1 MSNKIKEML
10 KSILL
15 QFNGVSTDKGE
26 LTYLGD
32 KELQVGDEVYLNE
45 LPAPDGD
52 YVADDKVFEVK
63 DGKVEEIKDKE
74 VEDET
79 PENPETKTTETTE
92 TTETE
97 TTEDKDPEDETIKGL
112 ETRIAELEKTIADL
126 VERITKIETTPVVE
140 PVVEEFD
147 KVNKPKTTGNKTVD
161 KYSRIFGSK

>member
-1 MSNKIKEML
+1 MSKIKEML

-15 QFNGVSTDKGE
+15 QFDGLQTNNGMLTWNGE
-26 LTYLGD
+26 KQL
-32 KELQVGDEVYLNE
+32 EVGDEVYLDE
-45 LPAPDGD
+45 EPAPDGD
-52 YVADDKVFEVK
+52 YVADDKVFVVK

-79 PENPETKTTETTE
+79 PENLETE

-97 TTEDKDPEDETIKGL
+97 TTETETTEDPEDETIKGL
-112 ETRIAELEKTIADL
+112 ETRIAELENKLADIIARIEK
-126 VERITKIETTPVVE
+126 VESAPVVE

>member
-32 KELQVGDEVYLNE
+32 KELQVGDEVYLDE
-45 LPAPDGD
+45 KPAPDGD
-52 YVADDKVFEVK
+52 YVVDDKVFEVEN
-63 DGKVEEIKDKE
+63 GKVKEIKVKE
-74 VEDET
+74 MDYEK
-79 PENPETKTTETTE
+79 PENPEVEPEKPEG
-92 TTETE
+92 
-97 TTEDKDPEDETIKGL
+97 TEDKPTPDEKDQKITEL
-112 ETRIAELEKTIADL
+112 ENKVAELENKLADIIARIEK
-126 VERITKIETTPVVE
+126 VESAPVVE